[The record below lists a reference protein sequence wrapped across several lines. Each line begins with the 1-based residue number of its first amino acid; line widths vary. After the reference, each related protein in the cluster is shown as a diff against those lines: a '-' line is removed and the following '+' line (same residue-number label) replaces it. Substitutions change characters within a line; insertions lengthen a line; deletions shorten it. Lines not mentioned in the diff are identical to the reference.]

1 MAKWRYPGYL
11 PKPPHEMT
19 DFDWQTYKTGLS
31 KEQMSE
37 RYSGITSDLIPAFE
51 QIQAQGLG
59 DINPDPYKRVSPFGA
74 ASESKSISEIFYPDG
89 APHQLDSNRPRS
101 LEKAPQGGVKSS
113 HLSANSN
120 QHYGL
125 RSSLD
130 TVKENVLGTE
140 KDPSAV
146 RLGWEWLTGTG
157 PHERDLG
164 EGSRFVESFKMS
176 EGVRD
181 AREELYNKYDGW
193 LKDGDS
199 WVNHKFK
206 MTIPRALRAHTAAEQ
221 FIGSYNMD
229 LHVKGGQIY
238 FKAIN
243 RSSVDS
249 LLYGTA
255 RKEKG
260 MKEGPAW
267 EGGPMGNKYQTIT
280 WSEPVVQRWPCRS
293 NTT

>member
-19 DFDWQTYKTGLS
+19 DFDWQSYKTGLS

-74 ASESKSISEIFYPDG
+74 ASQSKSISEIFYPTDE
-89 APHQLDSNRPRS
+89 PHQVDSDS
-101 LEKAPQGGVKSS
+101 PQSQRLMQQDTGKVS
-113 HLSANSN
+113 HLSTDSN
-120 QHYGL
+120 QKYGL
-125 RSSLD
+125 RGSLD
-130 TVKENVLGTE
+130 TVKESVLGSE
-140 KDPSAV
+140 EDPSAV

-164 EGSRFVESFKMS
+164 EDSKFVESFKKS

-181 AREELYNKYDGW
+181 AREGLYNKYDGW
-193 LKDGDS
+193 LMDGDS
-199 WVNHKFK
+199 WVDHSFK
-206 MTIPRALRAHTAAEQ
+206 MTIPRALRARTAAEQ

-229 LHVKGGQIY
+229 LHVKGGRIH

-243 RSSVDS
+243 RSSMDS

-280 WSEPVVQRWPCRS
+280 WSEPVVQRWPHRS